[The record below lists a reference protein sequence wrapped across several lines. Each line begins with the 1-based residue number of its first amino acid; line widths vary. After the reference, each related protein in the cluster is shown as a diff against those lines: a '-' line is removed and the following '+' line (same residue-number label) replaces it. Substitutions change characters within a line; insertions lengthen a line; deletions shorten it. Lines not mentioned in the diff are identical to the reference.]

1 MEEKREPVSVNWQTV
16 FMFIPL
22 VAVYAL
28 IRIEKFRLGLLYFIP
43 LNLGTGILGG
53 IFIGMPDEGD
63 SALGVLILVSI
74 GLGIYF
80 SGIVVMIKLIRK
92 WSREWNESISENS

>member
-16 FMFIPL
+16 FMFIPI
-22 VAVYAL
+22 VWIYAL
-28 IRIEKFRLGLLYFIP
+28 IRIEKLRLGLVYFIP
-43 LNLGTGILGG
+43 LNFGTSILGG
-53 IFIGMPDEGD
+53 VFIGMPDEGD

-74 GLGIYF
+74 GLGIII

-92 WSREWNESISENS
+92 WSREWNESISKNS